1 MPDETTE
8 NIETTGE
15 QKVDLNYVNSVI
27 NSLQNRVNTLTAEN
41 VKLEA
46 ESNVMKNQLVA
57 LVKQSQGSG
66 EEDTSLEVSE
76 ELLTESEAT

>member
-27 NSLQNRVNTLTAEN
+27 NSLQTRVNSLTAEN

-46 ESNVMKNQLVA
+46 ESNVMKNQLIA

-66 EEDTSLEVSE
+66 EEDASLEVSE
-76 ELLTESEAT
+76 ELLTESEET

>member
-1 MPDETTE
+1 MPDETNE

-57 LVKQSQGSG
+57 LVKQSQSSG
-66 EEDTSLEVSE
+66 EEDASLEVSE
-76 ELLTESEAT
+76 ELLTESEET

>member
-27 NSLQNRVNTLTAEN
+27 NSLQTRVNSLTAEN
-41 VKLEA
+41 IKLEA
-46 ESNVMKNQLVA
+46 ESNVMKSQLVA
-57 LVKQSQGSG
+57 LVKQSQSSG
-66 EEDTSLEVSE
+66 EEDASLEVSE
-76 ELLTESEAT
+76 ELLTESEGT

>member
-27 NSLQNRVNTLTAEN
+27 NSLQTRVNSLTAEN
-41 VKLEA
+41 IKLEA

-57 LVKQSQGSG
+57 LVKQSQSSG
-66 EEDTSLEVSE
+66 EEDASLEVSE
-76 ELLTESEAT
+76 ELLTDSEGT

>member
-1 MPDETTE
+1 MPDETNE

-27 NSLQNRVNTLTAEN
+27 NSLQTRVNSLTAEN
-41 VKLEA
+41 IKLEA

-66 EEDTSLEVSE
+66 EEDASLEVSE

>member
-27 NSLQNRVNTLTAEN
+27 NSLQTRVNSLTAEN
-41 VKLEA
+41 IKLEA

-57 LVKQSQGSG
+57 LVKQSQSSG
-66 EEDTSLEVSE
+66 EEDASLEVSE
-76 ELLTESEAT
+76 ELLTESEET

>member
-27 NSLQNRVNTLTAEN
+27 NSLQTRVNSLTAEN
-41 VKLEA
+41 IKLEA

-66 EEDTSLEVSE
+66 EEDASLEVSE
-76 ELLTESEAT
+76 ELLTESEET

>member
-8 NIETTGE
+8 NIQTTGE

-66 EEDTSLEVSE
+66 EEDASLEVSE

>member
-1 MPDETTE
+1 MPDETNE

-66 EEDTSLEVSE
+66 EEDASLEVSE
-76 ELLTESEAT
+76 ELLSESEAT

>member
-1 MPDETTE
+1 MPDETNE

-41 VKLEA
+41 VNLAA

-66 EEDTSLEVSE
+66 EEDASLEVSE
-76 ELLTESEAT
+76 ELLTESEET

>member
-66 EEDTSLEVSE
+66 EEDASLEVSE

>member
-27 NSLQNRVNTLTAEN
+27 NSLQTRVNSLTAEN

-46 ESNVMKNQLVA
+46 ESNVMKNQLIA

-66 EEDTSLEVSE
+66 EEDASLEVSE
-76 ELLTESEAT
+76 ELLTESEGT

>member
-66 EEDTSLEVSE
+66 EEDASLEVSE
-76 ELLTESEAT
+76 ELLTESEST

>member
-27 NSLQNRVNTLTAEN
+27 NSLQTRVNSLTAEN
-41 VKLEA
+41 IKLEA

-57 LVKQSQGSG
+57 LVKQSQSSG
-66 EEDTSLEVSE
+66 EEDASLEVSE

>member
-27 NSLQNRVNTLTAEN
+27 NSLQTRVNSLTAEN
-41 VKLEA
+41 IKLEA

-57 LVKQSQGSG
+57 LVKQSQSSG
-66 EEDTSLEVSE
+66 EEDASLEVSE
-76 ELLTESEAT
+76 ELLTESEGT

>member
-27 NSLQNRVNTLTAEN
+27 NSLQTRVNSLTAEN
-41 VKLEA
+41 IKLEA

-66 EEDTSLEVSE
+66 EEDASLEVSE

>member
-8 NIETTGE
+8 NIQTTGE

-27 NSLQNRVNTLTAEN
+27 NSLQTRVNSLTAEN
-41 VKLEA
+41 IKLEA

-57 LVKQSQGSG
+57 LVKQSQSSG
-66 EEDTSLEVSE
+66 EEDASLEVSE
-76 ELLTESEAT
+76 ELLTESEGT

>member
-1 MPDETTE
+1 MPDETNE

-27 NSLQNRVNTLTAEN
+27 NSLQTRVNSLTAEN
-41 VKLEA
+41 IKLEA

-57 LVKQSQGSG
+57 LVKQSQSSG
-66 EEDTSLEVSE
+66 EEDASLEVSE
-76 ELLTESEAT
+76 ELLTESEET

>member
-46 ESNVMKNQLVA
+46 ESNVMKNQLIA

-66 EEDTSLEVSE
+66 EEDASLEVSE
-76 ELLTESEAT
+76 ELLTESEGT

>member
-8 NIETTGE
+8 NIQTTGE

-27 NSLQNRVNTLTAEN
+27 NSLQTRVNSLTAEN
-41 VKLEA
+41 IKLEA
-46 ESNVMKNQLVA
+46 ESNVMKNQLIA

-66 EEDTSLEVSE
+66 EEDASLEVSE
-76 ELLTESEAT
+76 ELLAESEAT

>member
-8 NIETTGE
+8 NIVTTGE

-66 EEDTSLEVSE
+66 EEDASLEVSE

>member
-1 MPDETTE
+1 MPDETNE

-66 EEDTSLEVSE
+66 EEDASLEVSE
-76 ELLTESEAT
+76 ELLTESEET

>member
-27 NSLQNRVNTLTAEN
+27 NSLQTRVNSLTAEN

-46 ESNVMKNQLVA
+46 ESNVMKNQLIA

-66 EEDTSLEVSE
+66 EEDASLEVSE

>member
-27 NSLQNRVNTLTAEN
+27 NSLQTRVNSLTAEN
-41 VKLEA
+41 IKLEA
-46 ESNVMKNQLVA
+46 ESNVMKNQPVA
-57 LVKQSQGSG
+57 LVKQSQSSG
-66 EEDTSLEVSE
+66 EEDASLEVSE
-76 ELLTESEAT
+76 ELLTESEET

>member
-1 MPDETTE
+1 MPDETNE

-66 EEDTSLEVSE
+66 EEDASLEVSE

>member
-46 ESNVMKNQLVA
+46 ESNVMKNQLIA

-66 EEDTSLEVSE
+66 EEDASLEVSE
-76 ELLTESEAT
+76 ELLTESEET

>member
-1 MPDETTE
+1 MSDETNE

-66 EEDTSLEVSE
+66 EEDASLEVSE

>member
-27 NSLQNRVNTLTAEN
+27 NSLQTRVNSLTAEN
-41 VKLEA
+41 IKLEA
-46 ESNVMKNQLVA
+46 ESNVMKSQLVA
-57 LVKQSQGSG
+57 LVKQRKHKLQ
-66 EEDTSLEVSE
+66 EK
-76 ELLTESEAT
+76 

>member
-1 MPDETTE
+1 MRSRSKLP
-8 NIETTGE
+8 
-15 QKVDLNYVNSVI
+15 S
-27 NSLQNRVNTLTAEN
+27 SEN

-66 EEDTSLEVSE
+66 EEDASLEVSE

>member
-27 NSLQNRVNTLTAEN
+27 NSLQTRVNSLTAEN

-66 EEDTSLEVSE
+66 EEDASLEVSE

>member
-15 QKVDLNYVNSVI
+15 QKVALNYVNSVI
-27 NSLQNRVNTLTAEN
+27 NSLQTRVNSLTAEN
-41 VKLEA
+41 IKLEA

-57 LVKQSQGSG
+57 LVKQSQSSG
-66 EEDTSLEVSE
+66 EEDASLEVSE
-76 ELLTESEAT
+76 ELLTESEET

>member
-66 EEDTSLEVSE
+66 EEDASLEVSE
-76 ELLTESEAT
+76 ELLTESEET

>member
-8 NIETTGE
+8 NIQTTGE

-27 NSLQNRVNTLTAEN
+27 NSLQTRVNSLTAEN
-41 VKLEA
+41 IKLEA

-57 LVKQSQGSG
+57 LVKQSQSSG
-66 EEDTSLEVSE
+66 EEDASLEVSE
-76 ELLTESEAT
+76 ELLTESEET

>member
-27 NSLQNRVNTLTAEN
+27 NSLQTRVNSLTAEN
-41 VKLEA
+41 IKLEA
-46 ESNVMKNQLVA
+46 ESNVMKSQLVA
-57 LVKQSQGSG
+57 LVKQSQSSG
-66 EEDTSLEVSE
+66 EEEASLEVSE
-76 ELLTESEAT
+76 ELLTESEGT

>member
-66 EEDTSLEVSE
+66 EEDASLEVSE
-76 ELLTESEAT
+76 ELLTESEGT

>member
-57 LVKQSQGSG
+57 LVKQSQSSG
-66 EEDTSLEVSE
+66 EEDASLEVSE
-76 ELLTESEAT
+76 ELLTESEET